1 MSAPLDQAPPAD
13 GASPVVPPHLQTFLA
28 LDFGIKRTGFAV
40 GNRLMRTAQP
50 QGTIAAEGDARFVQ
64 IAKHLSEWQPE
75 QKLMKLRAP
84 RCNDGRLTIS
94 LFASRCQPACPPS
107 LANDALAPSNN
118 ASATM

>member
-50 QGTIAAEGDARFVQ
+50 QGTIAAEGDGILNRWLFAGGDRQVRDVLVNGQ
-64 IAKHLSEWQPE
+64 WVV
-75 QKLMKLRAP
+75 R
-84 RCNDGRLTIS
+84 DGRH
-94 LFASRCQPACPPS
+94 AGEEE
-107 LANDALAPSNN
+107 SNR
-118 ASATM
+118 AFTRVLRDLLG